1 MSILYWHE
9 AGPKISYGN
18 EMFVVEDLNPENLIR
33 FRMTAEEMR
42 RLAQDIIRNLPPEK
56 SIRKRMRF
64 SGSTG
69 MWPDWGDSPNG
80 FDGPG
85 GAD

>member
-1 MSILYWHE
+1 MQDMREDHAMSVLYWHE
-9 AGPKISYGN
+9 AGPRISYGN

-42 RLAQDIIRNLPPEK
+42 GLAQDILRNLPPEK
-56 SIRKRMRF
+56 
-64 SGSTG
+64 STG

-85 GAD
+85 GAN